1 MTLQEEIESWV
12 RLYKR
17 TYGDQARDE
26 AMRTSKERQLSG
38 DKDGAAKWRS
48 ISQRL

>member
-1 MTLQEEIESWV
+1 MTQQEEIESWA

-17 TYGDQARDE
+17 TYGDRARDE
-26 AMRTSKERQLSG
+26 ALRTSKERQLSG
-38 DKDGAAKWRS
+38 DKDGADKWRT